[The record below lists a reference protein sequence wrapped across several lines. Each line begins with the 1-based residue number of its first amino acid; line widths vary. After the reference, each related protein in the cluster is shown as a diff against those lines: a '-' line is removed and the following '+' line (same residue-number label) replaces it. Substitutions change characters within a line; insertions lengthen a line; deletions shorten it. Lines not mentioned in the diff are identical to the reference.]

1 MRKKIFMKEC
11 LIAALYYMKEL
22 YATEC
27 ANNVPEFNWGST
39 DAEMT
44 FAPNVGTVTKDFTSL
59 FSHINP
65 PAGDSCTFTAV
76 YLKAWA

>member
-1 MRKKIFMKEC
+1 MRKKILMKEC
-11 LIAALYYMKEL
+11 LIAALYYMKAL

-27 ANNVPEFNWGST
+27 ANNVAEINWGPLV
-39 DAEMT
+39 AEMT

-59 FSHINP
+59 FSQIDP
-65 PAGDSCTFTAV
+65 PAGDPCTFTAV